1 MATVYV
7 VAEMDYQ
14 EASSEVR
21 GVYTTYDLAEA
32 RVLERIN
39 ELRAEVGVE
48 SAPDVFDKEMFT
60 YDRLPTGLVT
70 ITEENFENLEFHI
83 VPSELV

>member
-1 MATVYV
+1 MTTVYV
-7 VAEMDYQ
+7 VEEMDY
-14 EASSEVR
+14 EEGSPEIR
-21 GVYTTYDLAEA
+21 GVYSTYDLAED

-70 ITEENFENLEFHI
+70 ITEENFENLEFYI